1 MINPDT
7 FRLMTVDGWQQK
19 YLEILKE
26 FNYDRSREIKSAK
39 ILNSFLKNKFEMNV
53 LERKIRNKTVFVIG
67 AGPSLSRSLT
77 YLKKFKGFTKIVADG
92 ATQAMLENN
101 MIPDIIVTD
110 LDGNME
116 SLRKSSEKS
125 IMIVH
130 SHGDNMK
137 RLPYAVSFRYCI
149 GTTEDQPF
157 GKIRNFGGFTDGD
170 RCVFLANHF
179 GASKIILIGMDF
191 GTQVGKYSKDGVYN
205 RFVKIKKMKKAKSL
219 LEWLASKSNVD
230 LYTTSQSIAGFK
242 NIKLTDLQRLVRR

>member
-1 MINPDT
+1 
-7 FRLMTVDGWQQK
+7 MTLDDWQQK

-39 ILNSFLKNKFEMNV
+39 ILSSFLKNKFQMNS
-53 LERKIRNKTVFVIG
+53 LEKKIRNKTVFVIG
-67 AGPSLSRSLT
+67 AGPSLSYSLIH
-77 YLKKFKGFTKIVADG
+77 LKKFRGFTKIVADG

-116 SLRKSSEKS
+116 SLRKSSESKS
-125 IMIVH
+125 IMVVH
-130 SHGDNMK
+130 AHGDNIS
-137 RLPYAVSFRYCI
+137 RLPYVASFKYCT
-149 GTTEDQPF
+149 GTTEDRSF
-157 GKIRNFGGFTDGD
+157 GKIRNFGAFTDGD

-191 GTQVGKYSKDGVYN
+191 GTHVGKYSKTGEYD
-205 RFVKIKKMKKAKSL
+205 RSVKIKKMRKAKLL
-219 LEWLASKSNVD
+219 LEWLASESNAD
-230 LYTTSQSIAGFK
+230 LYTTSQSITGFK